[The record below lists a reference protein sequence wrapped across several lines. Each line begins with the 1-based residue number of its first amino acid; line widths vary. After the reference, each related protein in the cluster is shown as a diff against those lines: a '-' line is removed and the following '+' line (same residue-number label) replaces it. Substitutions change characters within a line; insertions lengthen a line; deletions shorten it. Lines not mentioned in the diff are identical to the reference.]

1 MKREEEHES
10 ASDRFALV
18 AQEFCSVIESAST
31 SSRTNLLLNIYPI
44 LPRLIA
50 AAIDLPD
57 VSIADEDEESTE
69 PGRFQPSPNVRL
81 TDEPWGQLYRLLKEK
96 LGDWDA
102 YMQVFDPTEDKEAI
116 FGTLA
121 DDLAD
126 IYRDLKEGL
135 VLREKKLASSP
146 DIIFN
151 WRILYYSHW
160 GKHAIDA
167 LLVLHFRLQGYL
179 E

>member
-1 MKREEEHES
+1 MS
-10 ASDRFALV
+10 ALYDNDCGCLWAL
-18 AQEFCSVIESAST
+18 
-31 SSRTNLLLNIYPI
+31 
-44 LPRLIA
+44 
-50 AAIDLPD
+50 
-57 VSIADEDEESTE
+57 
-69 PGRFQPSPNVRL
+69 
-81 TDEPWGQLYRLLKEK
+81 
-96 LGDWDA
+96 
-102 YMQVFDPTEDKEAI
+102 PTEDKEAI

-135 VLREKKLASSP
+135 VLREEKLASSA

-167 LLVLHFRLQGYL
+167 LLVLHFRLQKYL
-179 E
+179 G